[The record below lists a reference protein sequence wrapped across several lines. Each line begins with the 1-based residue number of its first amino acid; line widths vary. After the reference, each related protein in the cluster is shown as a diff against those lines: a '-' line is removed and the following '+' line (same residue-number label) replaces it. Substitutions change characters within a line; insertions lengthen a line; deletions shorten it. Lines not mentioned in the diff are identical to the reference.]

1 VSGKRS
7 PATIA
12 FWAVVILIGGFVLA
26 VMAFCHVVG
35 RTTAEPPG
43 RRSDGNGRVPG

>member
-12 FWAVVILIGGFVLA
+12 FWAVVILAGGFLVA
-26 VMAFCHVVG
+26 AMAFCHVVG
-35 RTTAEPPG
+35 RTTSEPPG
-43 RRSDGNGRVPG
+43 WRSDGNGRVPG